1 MPIYNY
7 YVEVIIVNNTSYR
20 FGGEEFCILSQ
31 ANNISEASKYA
42 EKIRNDIER
51 IIIKDAKSGLNLQKI
66 TASFGVAEYFKG
78 TPDAFVEKADSALY
92 KARENGR
99 NRVEIH

>member
-1 MPIYNY
+1 M
-7 YVEVIIVNNTSYR
+7 VIKKEIKHFPLWWRGVLY
-20 FGGEEFCILSQ
+20 
-31 ANNISEASKYA
+31 ISEASKYA

-66 TASFGVAEYFKG
+66 TASFGVAEYFKE

-92 KARENGR
+92 KAKENGR